1 MNKHLQFWLTI
12 GSLFSLVGLL
22 IFMLWCGFKE
32 QFIFRKEYCLFFMPT
47 LLYLMFQ
54 MVVNYANLT
63 EDGNK

>member
-22 IFMLWCGFKE
+22 IFMLWCAFKE
-32 QFIFRKEYCLFFMPT
+32 QFIFRKEYCLFLMPT
-47 LLYLMFQ
+47 LLYLIFQ